1 MMRATSRLFLTIAAF
16 ILCLSLAPAYA
27 GEPTNTLQEVVNR
40 GKVIV
45 GVNAYL
51 RPLEFTNP
59 QTGEIVGLIPDLV
72 NLYAKKLDVKVEFAD
87 FKWAGLFPA
96 LETKKVD
103 FLAGNIT
110 TTIPRTAKM
119 EFTHPF
125 LYTGERVIL
134 KKSLKISK
142 LVELNSD
149 KITFGVSKGSIH
161 VETAEKRFPKAKVQ
175 RFDTFVD
182 SVQALK
188 AGRIDASIDDEIN
201 VLVTGLQG
209 NEAAFM
215 VLPDNLL
222 PQTYRFACR
231 LGDIEMRRSL
241 DVFFEEIKLTGEYK
255 EIYEKWFNQKWEPRY
270 IGN

>member
-1 MMRATSRLFLTIAAF
+1 MRARSTWIVLVAVIMFG
-16 ILCLSLAPAYA
+16 LSAAPAFA
-27 GEPTNTLQEVVNR
+27 GEPSTLQQIVSR

-59 QTGEIVGLIPDLV
+59 QSGEIVGLIPDLV
-72 NLYAKKLDVKVEFAD
+72 NLYAKKLDVKVEYSD

-125 LYTGERVIL
+125 LYTGERLIL
-134 KKSLKISK
+134 KKSLNLSK
-142 LVELNSD
+142 LAELNSD
-149 KITFGVSKGSIH
+149 KITFGVSKGSVHI
-161 VETAEKRFPKAKVQ
+161 ETVEKRFPKAKLQ
-175 RFDTFVD
+175 RYDTFVD

-201 VLVTGLQG
+201 VLFTGLQG
-209 NEAAFM
+209 NEATLM
-215 VLPDNLL
+215 VLPDNLW

-231 LGDIEMRRSL
+231 LGDVEMRRSL

-255 EIYEKWFNQKWEPRY
+255 EIYEKWLGQKWEPRY
-270 IGN
+270 IGH

>member
-1 MMRATSRLFLTIAAF
+1 MRRSGW
-16 ILCLSLAPAYA
+16 ILALAVVVCCVTLAPAF
-27 GEPTNTLQEVVNR
+27 GSEPSTLQQIVSR

-59 QTGEIVGLIPDLV
+59 QSGEIVGLIPDLV
-72 NLYAKKLDVKVEFAD
+72 NLYAKKLDVKVEYSD

-125 LYTGERVIL
+125 LFTGERLIL
-134 KKSLKISK
+134 RKTLNIFK
-142 LVELNSD
+142 LADLNSE

-161 VETAEKRFPKAKVQ
+161 IETVEKRFPKAKLQ

-201 VLVTGLQG
+201 VLFTGLQG
-209 NEAAFM
+209 NEAQFM
-215 VLPDNLL
+215 VLPDNLW

-231 LGDIEMRRSL
+231 LGDVELRRSL

-255 EIYEKWFNQKWEPRY
+255 EIYEKWLGQKWEPRY
-270 IGN
+270 IGH